1 MTLKGDALE
10 YAALK
15 SDAGPVLTAL
25 LLDMAELDRQTAR
38 LKFGAS
44 VDPRMIEAVD
54 RGVRELLAVL
64 EPLVPNTVELQG
76 LLSEVTD
83 Q

>member
-1 MTLKGDALE
+1 MTIKGDALE
-10 YAALK
+10 YRALK
-15 SDAGPVLTAL
+15 SDVGPVLTNL

-54 RGVRELLAVL
+54 KGIRELLTVL
-64 EPLVPNTVELQG
+64 EPLVPNTPELQG
-76 LLSEVTD
+76 LLYEVTS
-83 Q
+83 